1 MAEITA
7 ALVKELRERTGQG
20 MMECKKALVA
30 AGGDIEKAIDDMRAS
45 GAIKAAKKAG
55 NVAAEGAIAA
65 RVEGGRGLLIEVNS
79 QTDFLALQDDFKAF
93 VKESLDEAFAQ
104 KLTEAA
110 PLIASRE
117 SAREALVAK
126 CGENV
131 NIRRLARAE
140 GDVVGAYL
148 HGHRIGVLVVL
159 KGGNEELAKH
169 VAMHVAASNPAVLSP
184 SDVSEELIAKEKEIF
199 LQLNAEK
206 IAGKP
211 ENIVE
216 NMVKGRI
223 AKFLAEASL
232 VEQPFVKDPEVIS
245 TITYRELRELSYMG
259 ATVLHEDSIFPLRQ
273 EGIPIHVLN
282 TNAPQDPGTM
292 IVENTCSKPKFTI
305 TGIAGKKGFASI
317 TVEKSMMNTEIGFG
331 RKVLGVFEDNNL
343 SFEHMPSGIDTMTV
357 FVHQNEFA
365 EKEQQVIA
373 GLHRAVQPDSIDLES
388 DLALIAVVG
397 RGMRRTRGTA
407 GRIFSALAHAHV
419 NVKMID
425 QGSSELNIII
435 GVENRDF
442 ETAIKAIY
450 DIFVV
455 AQI

>member
-30 AGGDIEKAIDDMRAS
+30 ANGDIEKAIDDMRAS

-55 NVAAEGAIAA
+55 NIAAEGAIAV
-65 RVEGGRGLLIEVNS
+65 RVEGGRGLIIEVNS
-79 QTDFLALQDDFKAF
+79 QTDFLALQDDFKGF
-93 VKESLDEAFAQ
+93 VKDSLDEAFEQ
-104 KLTEAA
+104 KLTDAA

-131 NIRRLARAE
+131 NIRRLASVE
-140 GDVVGAYL
+140 GEVVGSYL

-169 VAMHVAASNPAVLSP
+169 VAMHVAASNPAVLNP
-184 SDVSEELIAKEKEIF
+184 SDVSEELVAKEKEIF

-232 VEQPFVKDPEVIS
+232 VEQAFVMDPEVKVGDLVKKAGAEIVS
-245 TITYRELRELSYMG
+245 FIRYEVGEGIEKAENDFAAEVAAQMG
-259 ATVLHEDSIFPLRQ
+259 AAKQ
-273 EGIPIHVLN
+273 
-282 TNAPQDPGTM
+282 
-292 IVENTCSKPKFTI
+292 
-305 TGIAGKKGFASI
+305 
-317 TVEKSMMNTEIGFG
+317 
-331 RKVLGVFEDNNL
+331 
-343 SFEHMPSGIDTMTV
+343 
-357 FVHQNEFA
+357 
-365 EKEQQVIA
+365 
-373 GLHRAVQPDSIDLES
+373 
-388 DLALIAVVG
+388 
-397 RGMRRTRGTA
+397 
-407 GRIFSALAHAHV
+407 
-419 NVKMID
+419 
-425 QGSSELNIII
+425 
-435 GVENRDF
+435 
-442 ETAIKAIY
+442 
-450 DIFVV
+450 
-455 AQI
+455 